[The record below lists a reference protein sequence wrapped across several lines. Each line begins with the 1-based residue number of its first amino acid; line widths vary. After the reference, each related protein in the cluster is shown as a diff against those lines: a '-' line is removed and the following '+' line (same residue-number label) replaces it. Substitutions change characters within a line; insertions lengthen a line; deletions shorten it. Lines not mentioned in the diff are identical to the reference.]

1 MTQTRLGSLIEATVN
16 TFIGFV
22 ITIGLSL
29 VVYPAF
35 GHRFTL
41 AQNAGITLIFTVA
54 SVARGYVLR
63 RWFNAR
69 LYDAAVRAAAAF
81 QRRTP

>member
-1 MTQTRLGSLIEATVN
+1 MRQTRLGSLIEALMN
-16 TFIGFV
+16 TAIGFV
-22 ITIGLSL
+22 ISMVISVL
-29 VVYPAF
+29 VYPAF

-54 SVARGYVLR
+54 SITRGYVLR

-69 LYDAAVRAAAAF
+69 LHAAAERAARALESS
-81 QRRTP
+81 R

>member
-1 MTQTRLGSLIEATVN
+1 MTQTRLGSLIEALMN
-16 TFIGFV
+16 TAIGFV
-22 ITIGLSL
+22 ISMAISV

-54 SVARGYVLR
+54 SIARGYVLR
-63 RWFNAR
+63 RWFNGR
-69 LYDAAVRAAAAF
+69 LHAAALRAARALESK
-81 QRRTP
+81 